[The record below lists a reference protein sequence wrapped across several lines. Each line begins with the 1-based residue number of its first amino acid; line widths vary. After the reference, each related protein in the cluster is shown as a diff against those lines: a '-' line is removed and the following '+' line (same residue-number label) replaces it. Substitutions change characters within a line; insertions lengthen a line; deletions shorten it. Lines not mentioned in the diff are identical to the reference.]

1 MGFEWQWLDE
11 EQRILQLRLFSLD
24 PETTSDLLTQFLPIF
39 EEPRPIFVLMDVGDL
54 DLSDLV
60 SRAVPENVRLPDI
73 RHHQEHSSLAIVTT
87 KTETRMVLDITNR
100 LIGWQDAIRAFR
112 YEDEALVWLEERSR
126 GS

>member
-1 MGFEWQWLDE
+1 MGFEWRWLDE

-39 EEPRPIFVLMDVGDL
+39 EEPRPIFVLMNVGDL

-60 SRAVPENVRLPDI
+60 SGAGPENVHLPDI
-73 RHHQEHSSLAIVTT
+73 RHHQEHSSLAIVTVRP
-87 KTETRMVLDITNR
+87 ETRMVLDMTNR
-100 LIGWQDAIRAFR
+100 LMGLQDAIRAFR
-112 YEDEALVWLEERSR
+112 YEDEALAWLEERSR